1 MKTVL
6 DASVLI
12 DMTSFDLLEAWF
24 ALGYETI
31 TTSLV
36 WREVNRR
43 SQKVKLQE
51 YARSGGLAIAPI
63 GAELLTD
70 IVQIH
75 ATLGGRVSLEDASV
89 PQISASPQTI
99 LLSSD
104 KVLRRCAED
113 RGITVHGLLW
123 AMDLLVSRGK
133 LLPGIAADRLEQMM
147 ARKATRLPLAECRQ
161 RIRKWRSE

>member
-51 YARSGGLAIAPI
+51 YARSGGLAIAPV

-70 IVQIH
+70 IVQLH
-75 ATLGGRVSLEDASV
+75 AALGGRVSLEDA
-89 PQISASPQTI
+89 
-99 LLSSD
+99 
-104 KVLRRCAED
+104 
-113 RGITVHGLLW
+113 
-123 AMDLLVSRGK
+123 
-133 LLPGIAADRLEQMM
+133 
-147 ARKATRLPLAECRQ
+147 
-161 RIRKWRSE
+161 